1 MWLIALKAIA
11 GNVLVAVSA
20 FGFGTWLSRFLPD
33 SFSRFTRL
41 VCTTIGG
48 FGLLG
53 LLLFIVGQ
61 VSFHRTTI
69 GIVLA
74 TGVTSAVASKP
85 WLWEF
90 TMPIH
95 KIPAAIVAAVLLLT
109 AFGGL
114 AEPVGDWGIDG
125 VAYHYVGPK
134 VWLREGIIRP
144 IPDNAPTSYPSL
156 VEVVF
161 GALRAFGGERAP
173 VFSAVWT
180 LAFFLAVAVV
190 LGLRCGLSTRGA
202 WWAAALTATMG
213 ALYQG
218 SHSGFVDAVYA
229 AFILAGIRIGFDAS
243 EKKHFLAFGFFL
255 RSRHGYK
262 ISGTRLAASARF
274 VRCVARQR
282 LERVSDD
289 FKRMHCNCSG
299 LCRCCAYVSPE
310 LDSSWQ
316 SNLSSTSGS
325 GEFSSRE
332 ILFRS
337 RTEGILRIF
346 RLARKR
352 PGPRT
357 SFVFTPAIQ
366 PDLPHF
372 EFSGRRRNR
381 PGTARVW
388 LAGDSRF
395 VARAFRTA
403 FGADRFFAAASVVY
417 HHAGIA
423 ILDSLLRN
431 QRGFRGSWLGIRG
444 TSHGETRKDALRH
457 CDCHFRRLRVYP
469 DGQIAHRGSSF
480 GIFSGVCA
488 ATPHERD
495 TVRGEL

>member
-1 MWLIALKAIA
+1 MWLIALKAIG

-90 TMPIH
+90 GIRIH

-180 LAFFLAVAVV
+180 LAFFLAVTVA

-202 WWAAALTATMG
+202 WWVAALTATMG

-218 SHSGFVDAVYA
+218 THSGFVDAVYA

-243 EKKHFLAFGFFL
+243 EKKHFLAFGFFCGIAMATKYPALVSLPALVLCAAWRGKDWKKLQMISSACIATAAACVVAPPMYL
-255 RSRHGYK
+255 RNWILLGSPIYPPPAG
-262 ISGTRLAASARF
+262 AANFLHVKYYSAG
-274 VRCVARQR
+274 
-282 LERVSDD
+282 
-289 FKRMHCNCSG
+289 G
-299 LCRCCAYVSPE
+299 LKAFYAYSV
-310 LDSSWQ
+310 
-316 SNLSSTSGS
+316 
-325 GEFSSRE
+325 
-332 ILFRS
+332 
-337 RTEGILRIF
+337 
-346 RLARKR
+346 LARKR

>member
-1 MWLIALKAIA
+1 MWLIALKAIG

-90 TMPIH
+90 GIRIH

-229 AFILAGIRIGFDAS
+229 AFILAGIRTSDTRTGLKKLEGAEFEQAKMEAIFDSDVRLKEVFPDMKVTGRAKVGDRDTYTVLAHEPGGKTDTFYFDAQTGQRIAVDS
-243 EKKHFLAFGFFL
+243 EGPDESGKVVKANIFLEDFRPIDGIQMPF
-255 RSRHGYK
+255 RIRIESP
-262 ISGTRLAASARF
+262 AANL
-274 VRCVARQR
+274 VITLQEVHHNVPI
-282 LERVSDD
+282 E
-289 FKRMHCNCSG
+289 
-299 LCRCCAYVSPE
+299 
-310 LDSSWQ
+310 DSIFAMP
-316 SNLSSTSGS
+316 SS
-325 GEFSSRE
+325 E
-332 ILFRS
+332 
-337 RTEGILRIF
+337 
-346 RLARKR
+346 
-352 PGPRT
+352 P
-357 SFVFTPAIQ
+357 
-366 PDLPHF
+366 
-372 EFSGRRRNR
+372 
-381 PGTARVW
+381 
-388 LAGDSRF
+388 
-395 VARAFRTA
+395 
-403 FGADRFFAAASVVY
+403 
-417 HHAGIA
+417 
-423 ILDSLLRN
+423 
-431 QRGFRGSWLGIRG
+431 
-444 TSHGETRKDALRH
+444 
-457 CDCHFRRLRVYP
+457 
-469 DGQIAHRGSSF
+469 
-480 GIFSGVCA
+480 A
-488 ATPHERD
+488 ATATH
-495 TVRGEL
+495 